1 MGSMDEQAYESAAKT
16 RRSDAD
22 PVMDT
27 NLHGRWLFPARAACV
42 AAGVLSFGVFVASV
56 PATYTVLLSLLCTGL
71 SCNHPTPATVQFVQ
85 QLQALGIS
93 VQAYV
98 IYYIVLN
105 IGFVCSYFIVAI
117 ILFWRRSD
125 DWMAIFASFFL
136 MTFAIT
142 FSSNTLVATPYWLF
156 QFVIFLGSVSI
167 VVFFYLFPTGRF
179 VPRWTRW
186 LSIGAILYWGFK
198 YFWPP
203 FPFNPYTNPI
213 FVNIAFPL
221 FVGAIVIAQV
231 YRYLRV
237 SNSVQRQQT
246 KWVVFGVSIAIGG
259 YFVLFYLSSGLL
271 STSAAASPLAHIIL
285 NIFNHLLLLLIP
297 ISIAFAI
304 LRSRL
309 WDIDIIINRTLVY
322 GLLTG
327 ILVLV
332 YFGLIFAL
340 QSLFQGLFKQNNA
353 VAIAA
358 STLAI
363 AALFQPLRRLIQQV
377 IDRRFYR
384 RKYDAAKTLEAFSAT
399 LRNEVDLNQLRE
411 HLLNVVQETMQPA
424 HVSLWLRPPEYDRT
438 HQAPWSANPP
448 SSSVGR

>member
-1 MGSMDEQAYESAAKT
+1 MRSMDEQAYESAAKT

-27 NLHGRWLFPARAACV
+27 NLHGRWLFPARATCV
-42 AAGVLSFGVFVASV
+42 AVGVLSFGVFVASV
-56 PATYTVLLSLLCTGL
+56 PATYTVLLSLLCTGPM
-71 SCNHPTPATVQFVQ
+71 CNHPTPATVQFVQ

-98 IYYIVLN
+98 IYYLVLN
-105 IGFVCSYFIVAI
+105 IVFVCSYFIVAI

-125 DWMAIFASFFL
+125 DWMALFASFFL

-142 FSSNTLVATPYWLF
+142 FSSDTLVASPYWLF
-156 QFVIFLGSVSI
+156 QFVIFLGAVSI
-167 VVFFYLFPTGRF
+167 VIFFYLFPTGRF
-179 VPRWTRW
+179 VPHWTRW

-213 FVNIAFPL
+213 FTNIAFFV
-221 FVGAIVIAQV
+221 FVGAMVIAQV
-231 YRYLRV
+231 YRYLRISSAV
-237 SNSVQRQQT
+237 ERQQT
-246 KWVVFGVSIAIGG
+246 KWVVFGVSTAIGG
-259 YFVLFYLSSGLL
+259 YLVFALLFALFYS
-271 STSAAASPLAHIIL
+271 SAAKGPLADIIV

-309 WDIDIIINRTLVY
+309 WDIDILINRTLVY

-327 ILVLV
+327 VLILV

-340 QSLFQGLFKQNNA
+340 QYLLRGLINQTSDI
-353 VAIAA
+353 AIVV
-358 STLAI
+358 STLTI
-363 AALFQPLRRLIQQV
+363 AALFQPLRHRIQRI
-377 IDRRFYR
+377 IDRHFYR
-384 RKYDAAKTLEAFSAT
+384 RKYDAVKTLEAFSAT
-399 LRNEVDLNQLRE
+399 LRTEVELNQLRE
-411 HLLNVVQETMQPA
+411 HLLKVVQETMQPT
-424 HVSLWLRPPEYDRT
+424 HVSLWLREPDRKP
-438 HQAPWSANPP
+438 QCPDRMQS
-448 SSSVGR
+448 

>member
-1 MGSMDEQAYESAAKT
+1 MNVQRSST
-16 RRSDAD
+16 RTLERSNVRNE
-22 PVMDT
+22 PDT
-27 NLHGRWLFPARAACV
+27 RLHGRWLFLARAACV
-42 AAGVLSFGVFVASV
+42 AAGVLSFGVFVSSV
-56 PATYTVLLSLLCTGL
+56 PATYASLFSLFCTGPT
-71 SCNHPTPATVQFVQ
+71 CNHPTQAYVQ

-98 IYYIVLN
+98 IYYVVLDIV
-105 IGFVCSYFIVAI
+105 FVCSYFIVAI

-125 DWMAIFASFFL
+125 DWMALFASLFL

-156 QFVIFLGSVSI
+156 QFVNFLGSVSI

-186 LSIGAILYWGFK
+186 LSIGATLYWGFQ

-213 FVNIAFPL
+213 FVNIAFPI
-221 FVGAIVIAQV
+221 FVGAMVIAQV

-237 SNSVQRQQT
+237 SNRVQRQQT

-259 YFVLFYLSSGLL
+259 YFVLFYLSFVLL
-271 STSAAASPLAHIIL
+271 STSAAESPLAHIIS

-309 WDIDIIINRTLVY
+309 WDIDIIIHRTLVY
-322 GLLTG
+322 STLTV
-327 ILVLV
+327 VLAV
-332 YFGLIFAL
+332 IYEVSVFTL
-340 QSLFQGLFKQNNA
+340 QSLLSGLTFIRGNQLAIVASTFLIGGLFKP
-353 VAIAA
+353 VHDR
-358 STLAI
+358 TR
-363 AALFQPLRRLIQQV
+363 AL

-384 RKYDAAKTLEAFSAT
+384 RKYDAAKTLVTFST
-399 LRNEVDLNQLRE
+399 TIRDEVDLNQLSAK
-411 HLLNVVQETMQPA
+411 LVAVVDETMQPA
-424 HVSLWLRPPEYDRT
+424 HISMWLRPHNWEVKRT
-438 HQAPWSANPP
+438 TRLLPHLDEE
-448 SSSVGR
+448 GGG